1 LQVGQTALPLLPV
14 LPSQQDK
21 VLIKIKIGNIIA
33 TNPRHFYSQF
43 PKNHFHLMPIKNA
56 PVIFRNETAF
66 NWINRFFD
74 F

>member
-43 PKNHFHLMPIKNA
+43 PKNHFHLVRIRNV
-56 PVIFRNETAF
+56 PVIFQNETAF
-66 NWINRFFD
+66 YSTNRFFD